1 LKLDINVLK
10 FIVIIKLIE
19 IITSKV
25 KKQNNGNS
33 NKHTDKIIKTLKHHP
48 EKLNLFQNSNL
59 KYTRLFKVWIICNF
73 NYSLC
78 LKISILT
85 VWVSSCILTQ

>member
-1 LKLDINVLK
+1 MKQDINALK

-25 KKQNNGNS
+25 KNQNNGNS

-48 EKLNLFQNSNL
+48 EKLNLFRKL
-59 KYTRLFKVWIICNF
+59 ELEF
-73 NYSLC
+73 
-78 LKISILT
+78 
-85 VWVSSCILTQ
+85 